1 MFRRRLI
8 VSLSL
13 LLLIIFA
20 QSAINGWAFLSIS
33 EQIDRQR
40 IAQQMLTATLEFRGD
55 AKRLKVWLAEYI
67 ITEKRDVQAR
77 EQLFERML
85 AQLDEIERLAQAWPD
100 PLSVAAEPRFDLAK
114 PANLTLLREQV
125 RSLKTALRT
134 REINRLE
141 DDAERWQALMA
152 LFDKFEGADI
162 ADLVRDAVDVQ
173 QDRALKAET
182 DARKTL
188 ALVAWILAGSSLLGL
203 GLFALLSW
211 RLSRRLASRLEPV
224 LEGADRLAEGDF
236 SQPIRLAGRD
246 EFADLGRRINHMASA
261 LTEAREQQ
269 RQLQDAT
276 EDQVRERTA
285 QLSEVVGQ
293 LQAAERRQQ
302 QFLAEVS
309 HELRTPTTAILGEA
323 ELALRQLG
331 RSAEADREAGVDQ
344 RQSLERIVAACDQLD
359 ARINDLL
366 RLARG
371 QHALVE
377 VELSAV
383 KLIDAWRQ
391 IESTLRGQLAQHGM
405 TLNAVPPADLASL
418 SGYLLIDSAKL
429 AMVCRIIA
437 ENTGH
442 YRAGST
448 TASLSLILENDEVC
462 FELAD
467 HGIGLDAAERPQLFE
482 RHFRGQQARDVRP
495 EGLGVGLAIAR
506 SLMSAHDGQIE
517 LTDNPPRGT
526 RVRLILPRFEESE

>member
-20 QSAINGWAFLSIS
+20 QSAVNGWAFLTIS
-33 EQIDRQR
+33 EQIERQR

-85 AQLDEIERLAQAWPD
+85 AQLDTIEGLALAWPD
-100 PLSVAAEPRFDLAK
+100 PVGVAAEPRFDLAK
-114 PANLTLLREQV
+114 PANLALLREQV

-134 REINRLE
+134 REINRLD

-162 ADLVRDAVDVQ
+162 ADLVRDAVAVQ
-173 QDRALKAET
+173 QDRAFKAER
-182 DARKTL
+182 DARKAL
-188 ALVAWILAGSSLLGL
+188 ALVAWILPLSSLTGL
-203 GLFALLSW
+203 AVFALLSW
-211 RLSRRLASRLEPV
+211 RLSRRLSTRLDS
-224 LEGADRLAEGDF
+224 LLGGADRIAEGDYN
-236 SQPIRLAGRD
+236 QPIRLPGMD
-246 EFADLGRRINHMASA
+246 EFGELGQRINHMATA
-261 LTEAREQQ
+261 LGKARQRQ

-276 EDQVRERTA
+276 EKQVRERTA
-285 QLSEVVGQ
+285 QLSEVVSQ

-323 ELALRQLG
+323 ELALRQ
-331 RSAEADREAGVDQ
+331 REWPPEQ
-344 RQSLERIVAACDQLD
+344 RQSLEHIVAACDQLD

-377 VELSAV
+377 VALEAVSLDAAWQQVESAV
-383 KLIDAWRQ
+383 R
-391 IESTLRGQLAQHGM
+391 TQLALHGM
-405 TLNAVPPADLASL
+405 TLEAQPPANLVEL
-418 SGYLLIDSAKL
+418 PGHLLIDKAKL

-437 ENTGH
+437 DNAGQ
-442 YRAGST
+442 YRAGSS
-448 TASLSLILENDEVC
+448 TATLSLRVAEDEVC

-467 HGIGLDAAERPQLFE
+467 QGMGLEAAERGQLFE
-482 RHFRGQQARDVRP
+482 CHFRGRQAQRVRP
-495 EGLGVGLAIAR
+495 DGLGVGLAIGR
-506 SLMSAHDGQIE
+506 SLMSAHDGLIE
-517 LTDNPPRGT
+517 VADNRPVGA
-526 RVRLILPRFEESE
+526 RVRLTLPRFEVEPS